1 MDNGLIQ
8 SKRRCGKAKSEA
20 TVVIWATVLL
30 AWPAYYAKG
39 KKRID
44 LMYNQIK
51 SGIH

>member
-1 MDNGLIQ
+1 MDNGLNQ

-39 KKRID
+39 KKQTD

-51 SGIH
+51 SGTH